1 VIYRYIKEDS
11 IMTDFEKETPDVYL
25 IDCRLPANKNEIDVA
40 IQISNKFPSAPILFV
55 TPDEHQCREI
65 SKNPIFYDKNID
77 VLLKPVKLDQ
87 IESSILNLVNKK

>member
-1 VIYRYIKEDS
+1 
-11 IMTDFEKETPDVYL
+11 MTDFEKETPDVYL
-25 IDCRLPANKNEIDVA
+25 TDCRLPTNKNGIDVS
-40 IQISNKFPSAPILFV
+40 IQILNKFPSAPILFV
-55 TPDEHQCREI
+55 TADEHQHRET

>member
-25 IDCRLPANKNEIDVA
+25 INCRLPANKNEIDVA

-55 TPDEHQCREI
+55 TPDEHQCRET